1 MEIYLVIQILHV
13 TSRFSETSRHLK
25 ALTSVNVGLPLLP
38 IKQKLIEEIQ
48 TLHLKQPSIEA
59 NKFEYSG
66 RFPYTTQQQWQVE
79 LALTNFCKLPLNLKE
94 SLTVFLPTTRIII
107 YLRLQRWISAIAS
120 RANLK
125 KCKTLRIFEKACEY
139 LRDTIF
145 SELSFLKQSGK
156 GKYCSCCIE

>member
-1 MEIYLVIQILHV
+1 MLRISWNLQTKLLLVCRTLVNGKQNLIFPLYTYDNIKYEKCIIHMEIYLVIQILHV

-66 RFPYTTQQQWQVE
+66 RFPYTTWQQWQVE

-107 YLRLQRWISAIAS
+107 YLRL
-120 RANLK
+120 
-125 KCKTLRIFEKACEY
+125 
-139 LRDTIF
+139 
-145 SELSFLKQSGK
+145 
-156 GKYCSCCIE
+156 